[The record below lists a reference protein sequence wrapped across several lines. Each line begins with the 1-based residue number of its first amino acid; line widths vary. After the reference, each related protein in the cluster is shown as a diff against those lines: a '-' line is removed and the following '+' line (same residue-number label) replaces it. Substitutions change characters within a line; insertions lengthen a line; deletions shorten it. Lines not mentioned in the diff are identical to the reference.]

1 MEATIMNDQSKQM
14 TINAIIKVINAAPKL
29 NSPMQPY
36 NNYTSPQ
43 MHNDIS
49 MRECNI
55 WIDYANQVLDIS
67 YNHIGLKDI
76 LSTKIAICQ
85 ISAQN
90 GVSNVSRIEQV
101 NQELFKLI
109 QVILQY

>member
-1 MEATIMNDQSKQM
+1 MNDQSKHM
-14 TINAIIKVINAAPKL
+14 TINAIMQVINAAPKL
-29 NSPMQPY
+29 NAPMYPY

-49 MRECNI
+49 ARECNI
-55 WIDYANQVLDIS
+55 WIDYVNQVLDIS
-67 YNHIGLKDI
+67 YNHIGINDI
-76 LSTKIAICQ
+76 LSTKITICQ

-101 NQELFKLI
+101 KQELFKLI